1 MSFNDFYPEDH
12 LSNFYDEE
20 FGPKATPSEA
30 VAEYGRNAGM
40 DNPDRAWLLHDFD
53 VWVRNP
59 FYTGPPVPHPEDDCE
74 PAVESDPDADL
85 AYRPGEFK
93 SWAARNGGPDD
104 DIPF

>member
-1 MSFNDFYPEDH
+1 MYGSDED
-12 LSNFYDEE
+12 D
-20 FGPKATPSEA
+20 GPLATPSEA

-40 DNPDRAWLLHDFD
+40 DNPDRAWLLHDWD

-59 FYTGPPVPHPEDDCE
+59 FYAGPPVPHPESDGYLEGSSE
-74 PAVESDPDADL
+74 PAEGDDPEVDL
-85 AYRPGEFK
+85 AYQPGEFK